1 MAVVILEPISATL
14 HPAAGKAQFWQ
25 RDQGAMLVMKAKMPH
40 HAGIWLQ
47 NDERSFAGDI
57 TLSIRAAPPEAI
69 EAILKLSEG
78 LDEPLETGDVVGSM
92 RFSGARKATGE
103 RIGHPAEITFEAF
116 VPAKYMSSI
125 VGLAKGGRFPMK
137 VWLDVRGLG
146 YRDFSRRRDASF
158 LWPQHT
164 ERPELPITDVSFEF
178 PHHRQTDFQLVH
190 AEPDGKDG
198 ATPDKPSPRAL
209 NLLEPFW
216 IRVSVRF
223 FWLIWIVLAVVI
235 GLGFWILH

>member
-14 HPAAGKAQFWQ
+14 FPAAGNTQFWR
-25 RDQGAMLVMKAKMPH
+25 RDQGAALVMNVRMPH

-47 NDERSFAGDI
+47 TDEKSFAGDI

-78 LDEPLETGDVVGSM
+78 LDDHLEKSDVVGSV
-92 RFSGARKATGE
+92 RYSPARKATEEKVGQ
-103 RIGHPAEITFEAF
+103 PAEIAFEAF
-116 VPAKYMSSI
+116 VPAKFMGSI
-125 VGLAKGGRFPMK
+125 IGFAKGGRFPK
-137 VWLDVRGLG
+137 TVWLDVKGLG
-146 YRDFSRRRDASF
+146 YREFSRRRDASF
-158 LWPQHT
+158 LWPQHI
-164 ERPELPITDVSFEF
+164 ERSMLPITDVSFEF

-190 AEPDGKDG
+190 AEPDGKG
-198 ATPDKPSPRAL
+198 GVPADKPSPRTL

-216 IRVSVRF
+216 IRLSVRF
-223 FWLIWIVLAVVI
+223 FWLIWLLLAVAV

>member
-1 MAVVILEPISATL
+1 
-14 HPAAGKAQFWQ
+14 
-25 RDQGAMLVMKAKMPH
+25 MLVMKAKMPH

-47 NDERSFAGDI
+47 SDEKSFAGDI
-57 TLSIRAAPPEAI
+57 TLIIRAASLEAI

-78 LDEPLETGDVVGSM
+78 LDDHIESGDVVGSV
-92 RFSGARKATGE
+92 RYTAARKATDEKVGQ
-103 RIGHPAEITFEAF
+103 PAEIAFEAF
-116 VPAKYMSSI
+116 VPAKYMGSI

-146 YRDFSRRRDASF
+146 YREFSRRRDASF
-158 LWPQHT
+158 LWPRHT

-178 PHHRQTDFQLVH
+178 PHHRQTDFQLIH
-190 AEPDGKDG
+190 AEADAKEGG
-198 ATPDKPSPRAL
+198 VADKPSAQTM

-223 FWLIWIVLAVVI
+223 FWLIWVLLAVIV
-235 GLGFWILH
+235 GLGFWILNGSAFTDS